1 MENYGRA
8 RQATDNNIKWHR
20 KGLICMPDN

>member
-8 RQATDNNIKWHR
+8 RQATDNNITWHT
-20 KGLICMPDN
+20 KGLICIPDN

>member
-1 MENYGRA
+1 MENYGTA
-8 RQATDNNIKWHR
+8 RQATDDNIKRYR